1 MDEQARTD
9 EQIWDDALAD
19 AAERAEFGEGD
30 RWHFLLDPAW
40 EQEDDPPPAAVVGGW
55 FVDGR
60 GETALFRANPSYEPS
75 RPGLPTDPVDAALQ
89 LAVEDRI
96 DGAEVLERL
105 SQVVLALAVDEENK
119 TVVTTSPDD
128 VLSVLVA
135 TSPAHQR
142 RVPEARWVEVTVDE
156 LADGLPES
164 GLDVLLNP
172 GAPASMRI
180 EAGALKDAFATGA
193 ERRADE
199 QEQPLR
205 PG

>member
-1 MDEQARTD
+1 MGEQARTD

-40 EQEDDPPPAAVVGGW
+40 AEEDDPPTTAVVGGW
-55 FVDGR
+55 LVDGG
-60 GETALFRANPSYEPS
+60 GETALFRANPSYRPS
-75 RPGLPTDPVDAALQ
+75 RPGLPTDPADAALQ

-105 SQVVLALAVDEENK
+105 SQVVLALAVDEEGR
-119 TVVTTSPDD
+119 TVVTKSPDD

-142 RVPEARWVEVTVDE
+142 RVPEARWLEVTVDE
-156 LADGLPES
+156 LADELPES

-193 ERRADE
+193 GRSSDE
-199 QEQPLR
+199 QEQPMR